1 MEQLQHLTSRSQL
14 AVAGG
19 GTDRLLLSVEVKQT
33 SVTQALGIQRDGW
46 TGKEKKTFIQPRF
59 KLCPTCGLF
68 TRWTDILSGVPGYKV
83 MGTGT

>member
-46 TGKEKKTFIQPRF
+46 TRKAKTKKKHLAAFQALPNLWALVNRV
-59 KLCPTCGLF
+59 KG
-68 TRWTDILSGVPGYKV
+68 
-83 MGTGT
+83 